1 MTPEGKVKKKLNKIL
16 DARRPFLYYHMPVP
30 TGYGRSSLD
39 YLGFYWGRGFA
50 IETKRAGK
58 DLTERQKGTR
68 DDIEAS
74 GTPVFRVRDDDEL
87 AVFVAWLDQV
97 SMEAMRNA

>member
-16 DARRPFLYYHMPVP
+16 DARSPFLYYHMPVP

-74 GTPVFRVRDDDEL
+74 GTPVFRVRDDAEL
-87 AVFVAWLDQV
+87 SIFVAWLDQV
-97 SMEAMRNA
+97 SMEAMRDA